1 MRVATCSCGQLQ
13 IRLSGGLQGVGV
25 CHCLACQ
32 RRTGSAFA
40 TLASF
45 SAPFEIVGSAS
56 RFTRI
61 GDQGSSFT
69 FSFCPHC
76 GTNLFHQEEG
86 EVDSVAVAV
95 GCFADPD
102 FPAPEVATYDA
113 RRHQWLT
120 LAPGIA
126 VFERDPG

>member
-1 MRVATCSCGQLQ
+1 MRIAKCSCEQLQ
-13 IRLSGGLQGVGV
+13 IRLDGELQGVGV

-56 RFTRI
+56 RFTRT

-69 FSFCPHC
+69 FSFCPRC

-86 EVDSVAVAV
+86 EVDSIAVAV
-95 GCFADPD
+95 GGFADPA
-102 FPAPEVATYDA
+102 FPSPDVATYDV

-120 LAPGIA
+120 LAPDIE
-126 VFERDPG
+126 VFARDPV

>member
-1 MRVATCSCGQLQ
+1 MRVAMCSCEQLQ
-13 IRLSGGLQGVGV
+13 IKLSGELLGVGV

-40 TLASF
+40 VLASF

-56 RFTRI
+56 CFTRI

-69 FSFCPHC
+69 FSFCPNC

-95 GCFADPD
+95 GGFADPG
-102 FPAPEVATYDA
+102 FPAPDMATYDV
-113 RRHQWLT
+113 RRHEWLT
-120 LAPGIA
+120 LAPDIVA
-126 VFERDPG
+126 FERDPE